1 MRTISTSL
9 EKVIDHVNT
18 VSATHYDEM
27 VPVHEMQFDHL
38 NRIWI
43 SGKPV
48 EIAPTAQML
57 FSNRLRIPY
66 SYLSRCPQELQ
77 AENLNFW
84 LKEEARRREILF
96 CRFDGNRLRAVFT
109 ERYKPMDNMSLLSEM
124 LCHGFDPG
132 AKVQYGFDDSIFVL
146 KVPDYAKTFGLRGDD
161 EIVPGISFAN
171 SEVGLMAFSIE
182 AYFLR
187 LVCTNGLISETK
199 ENVRFRHT
207 SYKAIENFQDIIGN
221 VVTALDSKRSQ
232 LAFSMESRV
241 ENPDGSITAFGQ
253 KFGLTQDETK
263 LVQQAFYLEP
273 GYTMFNVINA
283 FTRAAQNHTLEPAD
297 AYKLE
302 KTAGT
307 ILGMIKP

>member
-1 MRTISTSL
+1 
-9 EKVIDHVNT
+9 
-18 VSATHYDEM
+18 
-27 VPVHEMQFDHL
+27 
-38 NRIWI
+38 
-43 SGKPV
+43 
-48 EIAPTAQML
+48 
-57 FSNRLRIPY
+57 LRIPY
-66 SYLSRCPQELQ
+66 SYLSRCPKELQ

-84 LKEEARRREILF
+84 LKKEARRREVLF

-109 ERYKPMDNMSLLSEM
+109 ERYKPLDNMSLLSEM
-124 LCHGFDPG
+124 LCQGFDPG
-132 AKVQYGFDDSIFVL
+132 AKVQYGFDDRIFVL

-161 EIVPGISFAN
+161 KIVPGISFAN

-207 SYKAIENFQDIIGN
+207 SYKAIENFQEIIGN

-232 LAFSMESRV
+232 FAFSMESRV
-241 ENPDGSITAFGQ
+241 DNPDGSITAFGQ

-263 LVQQAFYLEP
+263 LVQEAFYLEP
-273 GYTMFNVINA
+273 GYTMFHVINA
-283 FTRAAQNHTLEPAD
+283 FTRAAQNPILD
-297 AYKLE
+297 APDVYKIE

-307 ILGMIKP
+307 ILGMVKS